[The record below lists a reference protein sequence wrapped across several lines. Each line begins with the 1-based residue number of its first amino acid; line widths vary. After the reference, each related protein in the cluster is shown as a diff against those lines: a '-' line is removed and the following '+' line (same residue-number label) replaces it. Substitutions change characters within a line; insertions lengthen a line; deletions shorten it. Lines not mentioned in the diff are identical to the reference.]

1 MRAAGQANET
11 LLALLPTS
19 ANDRS
24 YPVHVLQVLSSMR
37 HIEADIA
44 ALSAA
49 QAACLAAARPFAKN
63 GATSSSSSSSNSV
76 SAAAA
81 AGDSKYAG
89 LRHELDRAYLAAC
102 KVTEWREMIQ
112 VRWLQFVHAC
122 NKSVAVGNLQ
132 HQIAVE
138 FCCV

>member
-1 MRAAGQANET
+1 
-11 LLALLPTS
+11 
-19 ANDRS
+19 
-24 YPVHVLQVLSSMR
+24 MR

-63 GATSSSSSSSNSV
+63 GATSSSNSV
-76 SAAAA
+76 STAA

-112 VRWLQFVHAC
+112 VGPATVCEYCFCYCMALAPPS
-122 NKSVAVGNLQ
+122 SVLAVASECIFSYGRT
-132 HQIAVE
+132 
-138 FCCV
+138 

>member
-1 MRAAGQANET
+1 
-11 LLALLPTS
+11 
-19 ANDRS
+19 
-24 YPVHVLQVLSSMR
+24 VR

-63 GATSSSSSSSNSV
+63 GATSSNSV
-76 SAAAA
+76 SAAAAA

-102 KVTEWREMIQ
+102 KVTESREMIQ
-112 VRWLQFVHAC
+112 VGRVTVCGRFFWRYQVTCGTIAYQQWPANAC
-122 NKSVAVGNLQ
+122 LAMAGPHLAATGKDVELRVMIGVVFASVG
-132 HQIAVE
+132 
-138 FCCV
+138 